1 MSYHW
6 NLDFIIIRGKGLF
19 RIQLNIYDGAFFG
32 KQFYFPQKI
41 SIINIREGS
50 KFVSEWY
57 YVGVSF
63 DIKNP

>member
-32 KQFYFPQKI
+32 KHFYFLQKI

-57 YVGVSF
+57 DVGVSF